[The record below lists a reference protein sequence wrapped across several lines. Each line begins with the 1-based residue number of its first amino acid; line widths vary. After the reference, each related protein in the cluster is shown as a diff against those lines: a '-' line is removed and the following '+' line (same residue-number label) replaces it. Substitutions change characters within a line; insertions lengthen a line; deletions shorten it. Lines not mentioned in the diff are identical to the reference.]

1 MLLSEHIEDLP
12 IMLQRRYSGS
22 GKFIKWTNALL
33 EELSGR
39 GAIKDV
45 NKEIGAVVKNGV
57 WIDKPVNMVSL
68 FDVFSPLSK
77 DVRYR
82 IEFVNKRLKLLEC
95 EFPETES
102 VITGTYFDEFSTGGL
117 IAAIGLFE
125 EGDLEKHLLVV
136 TGGTFAGRTY
146 LISGNDE
153 TTEIPYMS
161 GTAQITELYF
171 LDPLISAFTE
181 TQVTSVAIV
190 SPEDYVMLKYSVL
203 FDPIDSE
210 SDEVPIPDNF
220 ERRLVPAWLRW
231 KCELDISSVS
241 KETVFWDGEVRKQL
255 TSVGAE
261 STRYIPKSKGRKLT
275 GFMGRR

>member
-12 IMLQRRYSGS
+12 KSLQLRYSGS
-22 GKFIKWTNALL
+22 GRFVKWTNALL

-82 IEFVNKRLKLLEC
+82 IEFVNKKLKLLEC
-95 EFPETES
+95 EFSEPETEITGTVLS
-102 VITGTYFDEFSTGGL
+102 GFTVNGMSAEIGEFEENELVNYLLVITGGT
-117 IAAIGLFE
+117 
-125 EGDLEKHLLVV
+125 LL
-136 TGGTFAGRTY
+136 GKTY
-146 LISGNDE
+146 LVSRNDATVDNV
-153 TTEIPYMS
+153 TTFD
-161 GTAQITELYF
+161 F
-171 LDPLISAFTE
+171 LESLTSVFIE
-181 TQVTSVAIV
+181 TQVTSIALI
-190 SPEDYVMLKYSVL
+190 SPEDYVMLKYSAT
-203 FDPIDSE
+203 FDPLTAE
-210 SDEVPIPDNF
+210 TDEVPIPDNF

-231 KCELDISSVS
+231 KCECEISSVS
-241 KETVFWDGEVRKQL
+241 NETGFWDNEVRKQL

-261 STRYIPKSKGRKLT
+261 STRYIPKAKGRKLT